1 MQVIAP
7 LLRVLVALHKQH
19 ILHRDIKPENLFLT
33 RKRAMVLG
41 DFGLAIRCDE
51 ELPFTR
57 SGTLDYMAP
66 EASACCSM
74 LMLGTVTIY
83 AAVRTEAH
91 VDALRRPGDCRTLQT
106 PPLDPPPGQY
116 HVPAS
121 GMLGTGHTPGLCRLS
136 AWQPR
141 HRPQCFPAHM

>member
-7 LLRVLVALHKQH
+7 LLRVLVVLHKQH

-33 RKRAMVLG
+33 RRRAMVLG

-66 EASACCSM
+66 EVRRNSSAQLVSVAPCPTPA
-74 LMLGTVTIY
+74 GF
-83 AAVRTEAH
+83 
-91 VDALRRPGDCRTLQT
+91 PGS
-106 PPLDPPPGQY
+106 
-116 HVPAS
+116 S
-121 GMLGTGHTPGLCRLS
+121 GGL
-136 AWQPR
+136 
-141 HRPQCFPAHM
+141 